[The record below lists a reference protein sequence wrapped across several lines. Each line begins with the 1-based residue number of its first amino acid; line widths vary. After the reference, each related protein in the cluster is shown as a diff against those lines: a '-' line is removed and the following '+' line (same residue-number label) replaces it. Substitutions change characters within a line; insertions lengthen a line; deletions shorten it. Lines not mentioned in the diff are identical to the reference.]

1 MTHSAQDINF
11 LRHLQQPK
19 WQRVALIWIK
29 GVGWSLVSLM
39 VVLGVILSLVHWSI
53 AKRSVALT
61 QEYEQKKSLLA
72 EEEQEKVKQRGD
84 FLGELPKS
92 FKLSRQGFYPLMHQ
106 LSMQP
111 HPDVWLA
118 QFGYSYPGGSVE
130 FIGFSTSTHAVQD
143 FIAQLSFVDLLKGT
157 YFPAVI
163 LSMLDEDSSGQ
174 VGDQRIGGTRKR
186 VGTADLTFKKYIKVG
201 DEIVEQDWIGSALKV
216 RTYKKGTKAY
226 NDLIS
231 KGEVNLFSYDFSNLE
246 GSMLSKG
253 AKYVFNLRN
262 NM

>member
-19 WQRVALIWIK
+19 WQRVTLIWIK
-29 GVGWSLVSLM
+29 GVGWSLVLLT

-92 FKLSRQGFYPLMHQ
+92 FKLSRQGFYPLMRQ

-118 QFGYSYPGGSVE
+118 QFGYSYQLDLVRITGYAMTAE
-130 FIGFSTSTHAVQD
+130 AIQD
-143 FIAQLSFVDLLKGT
+143 FISQLSSSDMLKGT
-157 YFPAVI
+157 YFSLLT
-163 LSMLDEDSSGQ
+163 LSALNQDIKQSQQASSGSQ
-174 VGDQRIGGTRKR
+174 SSIDHKITYRYEKDRIIET
-186 VGTADLTFKKYIKVG
+186 VFV
-201 DEIVEQDWIGSALKV
+201 GSA
-216 RTYKKGTKAY
+216 RTSRAY
-226 NDLIS
+226 S
-231 KGEVNLFSYDFSNLE
+231 KGSGEYNRIMKNRQFDYFSSNQDQLKATALSE
-246 GSMLSKG
+246 G
-253 AKYVFNLRN
+253 AEYVFSLQNKAEGV
-262 NM
+262 MP